1 MRELNCQLSLQTL
14 KLPHFYRKITFNTLI
29 HLSLHR
35 SRSFPSAPTLPPKVS
50 NILDTAKLLSTFFSK
65 MLYFSKRNKKK
76 ASDAATAE
84 KIILPHSYS
93 MTAPM
98 PIYLKLFYLP
108 FPFSSSPP
116 SPF

>member
-35 SRSFPSAPTLPPKVS
+35 SRSCPSAPTLTAKVS
-50 NILDTAKLLSTFFSK
+50 NILDTAKLLATFLSEELDFSEK
-65 MLYFSKRNKKK
+65 DKKK
-76 ASDAATAE
+76 ASDGATAK
-84 KIILPHSYS
+84 KIALPHSYF

-98 PIYLKLFYLP
+98 PIYLKLFY
-108 FPFSSSPP
+108 PP
-116 SPF
+116 NIKTYLV